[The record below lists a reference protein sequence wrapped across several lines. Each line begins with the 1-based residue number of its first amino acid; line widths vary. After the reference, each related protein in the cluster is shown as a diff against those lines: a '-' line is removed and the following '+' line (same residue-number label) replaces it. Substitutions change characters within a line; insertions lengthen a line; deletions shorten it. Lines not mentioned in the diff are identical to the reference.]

1 MKTKHLFFAMVIVA
15 LPFMFFTQS
24 CETVKEEIQEAA
36 AFDVAM
42 DLPDNYFVLDS
53 VEISKSG
60 AKEEKVLTTQSVEV
74 GLDSILTSYGINSA
88 TLSNATFTS
97 LTLTMDNPVEG
108 ANFDFMSGMRVVLS
122 ETSDFANETQIASA
136 EEIPA
141 GSTEITFTL
150 DNENIQ
156 SFIDNDDF
164 YLRLYGDLNGALPYA
179 TLPLILQSGLQFT
192 VNPI

>member
-42 DLPDNYFVLDS
+42 DLPDHYFELDSAEITKSSTKEEMVLTEQS
-53 VEISKSG
+53 VEI
-60 AKEEKVLTTQSVEV
+60 

-97 LTLTMDNPVEG
+97 VTLTMDNPVQG

-156 SFIDNDDF
+156 SFIDNDSF
-164 YLRLYGDLNGALPYA
+164 HLRLYGDLNGALP
-179 TLPLILQSGLQFT
+179 
-192 VNPI
+192 

>member
-42 DLPDNYFVLDS
+42 DLPDHYFELDSAEITKSSTKEEMVLTEQS
-53 VEISKSG
+53 VEI
-60 AKEEKVLTTQSVEV
+60 

-97 LTLTMDNPVEG
+97 VTLTMDNPVQG

-136 EEIPA
+136 DEIPA

-156 SFIDNDDF
+156 SFIDNDSF
-164 YLRLYGDLNGALPYA
+164 HLRLYGDLNGALPYA

>member
-97 LTLTMDNPVEG
+97 VTLTMDNPVEG

-156 SFIDNDDF
+156 SFIDNDSF
-164 YLRLYGDLNGALPYA
+164 HLRLYGDLNGALPYA